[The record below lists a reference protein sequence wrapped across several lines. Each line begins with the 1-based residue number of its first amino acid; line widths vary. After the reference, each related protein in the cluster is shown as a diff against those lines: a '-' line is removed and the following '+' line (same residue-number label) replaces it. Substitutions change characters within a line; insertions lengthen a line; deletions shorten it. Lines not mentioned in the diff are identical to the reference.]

1 MPLYRWFSSASNSSY
16 LPDSVSEKTND
27 NQLEVAN
34 ANEKSFAPAVYSTS
48 EDVVAQLRKPSV
60 CAYNVC

>member
-27 NQLEVAN
+27 NN